1 MTSSVMFS
9 ERCASTFR
17 IWRAWGAQIAIE
29 PCKTRKGYLRPLFA
43 ILWPSSGKAIVRH
56 LVAFDT
62 KRILNDL
69 GGSVGVVGADG
80 ALEGWSCRGHCSE
93 PLSHYSNHRN

>member
-1 MTSSVMFS
+1 MFS
-9 ERCASTFR
+9 ERCASALSSNLACLGSSDRNRTLQNPQGTPAVR
-17 IWRAWGAQIAIE
+17 D
-29 PCKTRKGYLRPLFA
+29 PLAKF
-43 ILWPSSGKAIVRH
+43 WKAIVRH

-69 GGSVGVVGADG
+69 GGAVGVVGADG
-80 ALEGWSCRGHCSE
+80 ALREGWSCRGHCSE